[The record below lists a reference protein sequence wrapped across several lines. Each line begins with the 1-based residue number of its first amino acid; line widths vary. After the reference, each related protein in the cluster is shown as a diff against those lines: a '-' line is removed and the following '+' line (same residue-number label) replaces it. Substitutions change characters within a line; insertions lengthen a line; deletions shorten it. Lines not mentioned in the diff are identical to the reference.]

1 MVPHGLCFLVFLCR
15 LLITFANS
23 LAPDQAWQNIRPD
36 LELTVFDTLKV
47 FTNLEKV
54 D

>member
-1 MVPHGLCFLVFLCR
+1 MPHGLRFIVYLCR

-23 LAPDQAWQNIRPD
+23 LAPDQAWQNVGPD

-47 FTNLEKV
+47 FTNFEKV